1 MCPSGAHSCV
11 GMYAWGQGRRRA
23 LILSVTLHRSSWV
36 LSVHGGASGGGLG
49 GGDGGGEGG
58 EGGEW
63 EASSKSTLSAGV
75 LEASSTGS
83 HCSGQATPNF
93 LTRLQCVAGTS
104 QNV

>member
-1 MCPSGAHSCV
+1 VCPLGAHSCV

-58 EGGEW
+58 DGGDGGEGGEGGTC
-63 EASSKSTLSAGV
+63 AVLSSSLVGKMLS
-75 LEASSTGS
+75 S
-83 HCSGQATPNF
+83 
-93 LTRLQCVAGTS
+93 RRR
-104 QNV
+104 